1 MKYRLIKL
9 DSLMEMEF
17 ASVEGSLSQID
28 ERDLH
33 SILPK
38 GMTSTVLLEKVS
50 SK

>member
-38 GMTSTVLLEKVS
+38 A
-50 SK
+50 